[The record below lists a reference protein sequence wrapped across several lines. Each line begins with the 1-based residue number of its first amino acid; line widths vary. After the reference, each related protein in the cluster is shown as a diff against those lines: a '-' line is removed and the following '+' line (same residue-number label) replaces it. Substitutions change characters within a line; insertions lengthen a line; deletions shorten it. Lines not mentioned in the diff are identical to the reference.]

1 MQNKCESNTKVISS
15 GILFID
21 VVAKYYTV
29 YNGEL
34 SGILG
39 MLRSWQ
45 LVGLEQNT
53 VFCGIK
59 EENIIFLKWLFI
71 NYLKSCSV
79 SSSEGFASIVG
90 TAIVK
95 FWMQKNPHRICLHL
109 SNKLKNSYVDSGK

>member
-79 SSSEGFASIVG
+79 SDITQHAWLTHPLMCEIEIFPTDAPYIAIIINGAS
-90 TAIVK
+90 
-95 FWMQKNPHRICLHL
+95 
-109 SNKLKNSYVDSGK
+109 